1 MTFYY
6 IATITFNYHFYP
18 LEILQFEKVI
28 VVVNGG
34 YIMQRKKNG
43 TGSVRLLPDGEWE
56 CVIQSKYVNP
66 KTGKEKRIKR
76 KGKTEIEARTNAQ
89 MALSAWEKELKRGKD
104 LKINKSKTFGK
115 YMEEYIEFEVKPTL
129 TGSGYHSYISNMKN
143 NFYPFPISKLQLHML
158 SAVEF
163 EHYFDSILELK
174 SRKTCSLPIQLCKRC
189 CKWLVDKSI
198 LRENYAAQAK
208 IKREISDEYDK
219 KREDDIKNRKKVF
232 SPEDI
237 EKFYY
242 AYKNNMGQYP
252 VVVLFLLETGLRA
265 GEFAAL
271 RNDNIDLEKNKI
283 HIVETRSIRFKNN
296 DKEKGIEYY
305 VKVPKNKEARFIM
318 MSDLCKECVLYMM
331 EQTKLYCENNQ
342 DNLLYPV
349 FSNGKR
355 RSNASMEVCFKKLCD
370 KLDIDRDVH
379 LTKTGQR
386 KGLCLHSL
394 RHTADTIANTA
405 KGANIVNTALMMG
418 HKAVSVENIYT
429 HATEEGLSSVV
440 TPSQAVLKDYKKN
453 EKDRC
458 GDNVEETNDQ
468 QLFKMYLQLKK
479 KFED

>member
-1 MTFYY
+1 MALKNDTKEQNGNGSMRQLEDGTF
-6 IATITFNYHFYP
+6 
-18 LEILQFEKVI
+18 
-28 VVVNGG
+28 
-34 YIMQRKKNG
+34 
-43 TGSVRLLPDGEWE
+43 E
-56 CVIQSKYVNP
+56 CVIQSKYINP
-66 KTGKEKRIKR
+66 KTGKPKRIKR
-76 KGKTEIEARTNAQ
+76 RGKTESETREKTQ
-89 MALSAWEKELKRGKD
+89 MALSAWEKEIERGRDTKV
-104 LKINKSKTFGK
+104 NRAKTFGQ
-115 YMEEYIEFEVKPTL
+115 YMEEYIDTEAKPTL

-174 SRKTCSLPIQLCKRC
+174 SRKTCSLPIQLCRRC
-189 CKWLVDKSI
+189 CKWLVDKS
-198 LRENYAAQAK
+198 LLKENYAAQAK

-265 GEFAAL
+265 GEFSAL
-271 RNDNIDLEKNKI
+271 RNDSIDLENNKI
-283 HIVETRSIRFKNN
+283 HIVETQSLRFKDN
-296 DKEKGIEYY
+296 DKSKGVEYY

-318 MSDLCKECVLYMM
+318 MSDLCRECVLYMM
-331 EQTKLYCENNQ
+331 EQTKLNCKNNP
-342 DNLLYPV
+342 DNLLYPT
-349 FSNGKR
+349 FINGKR
-355 RSNASMEVCFKKLCD
+355 RSNSSMEVCFKELCD
-370 KLDIDRDVH
+370 KLGIDRDVH
-379 LTKTGQR
+379 LTRTGQK

-405 KGANIVNTALMMG
+405 KGANVVNTALMMG

-440 TPSQAVLKDYKKN
+440 TPSQAVLSDYKKDAQKIPEELKDMSPEQIQEMYQMYQKLKGVF
-453 EKDRC
+453 EK
-458 GDNVEETNDQ
+458 
-468 QLFKMYLQLKK
+468 
-479 KFED
+479 